1 MAASYDAKSK
11 ERAFGHMAAV
21 FTILLWGTTFISTK
35 VLLRDLSPIEILSF
49 SFGVFCPVARMPQ
62 SVPFEASER

>member
-35 VLLRDLSPIEILSF
+35 VLLRDLSPIEILFYRFLLGYLPCGSYAPK
-49 SFGVFCPVARMPQ
+49 C
-62 SVPFEASER
+62 SV

>member
-35 VLLRDLSPIEILSF
+35 VLLRDLSPLKFYFIVFFGGILPCGSYAPK
-49 SFGVFCPVARMPQ
+49 C
-62 SVPFEASER
+62 SV